1 MTLLDEPSVESH
13 DHTQVLIQEAK
24 RRRRRRWLHFG
35 LVIGVVLMVLGI
47 AMGFVWGSGGGPS
60 AQTMRVPAPHV
71 KASSPPVCSQ
81 NTAFE
86 LLLAH
91 DYGGQ
96 PSPVKA
102 AEWFARHGGVPSI
115 PRAAWHEAS
124 RNGPVATLYSG
135 ETRLTVVQGS
145 DGTWQVDGGIRCS

>member
-1 MTLLDEPSVESH
+1 MTLLDEPTVELF
-13 DHTQVLIQEAK
+13 DQTQLLFQEAK
-24 RRRRRRWLHFG
+24 QRRRRRWLLSG
-35 LVIGVVLMVLGI
+35 LVIGVVVVVAI
-47 AMGFVWGSGGGPS
+47 AAGFVWGGGVGPS

-71 KASSPPVCSQ
+71 KASAPPVCSQ

-102 AEWFARHGGVPSI
+102 AGWFARYGGVPRI
-115 PRAAWHEAS
+115 PTEGWHEAN
-124 RNGPVATLYSG
+124 RNGAGATIYSG
-135 ETRLTVVQGS
+135 ETRLSVVQGS

>member
-13 DHTQVLIQEAK
+13 DDTQVLFREAK
-24 RRRRRRWLHFG
+24 QRRRRRWLLSG
-35 LVIGVVLMVLGI
+35 LVIGVVLVVLGI
-47 AMGFVWGSGGGPS
+47 AAGFVWGRGAGPG
-60 AQTMRVPAPHV
+60 AQTIRVPAPPV
-71 KASSPPVCSQ
+71 VANAPPVCSQ

-102 AEWFARHGGVPSI
+102 AEWFARYGGVPSI
-115 PRAAWHEAS
+115 PRARWHEVS
-124 RNGPVATLYSG
+124 RSGPGATLYSG
-135 ETRLTVVQGS
+135 ETRLSVVQGS
-145 DGTWQVDGGIRCS
+145 DGTWQVDSGIRCS